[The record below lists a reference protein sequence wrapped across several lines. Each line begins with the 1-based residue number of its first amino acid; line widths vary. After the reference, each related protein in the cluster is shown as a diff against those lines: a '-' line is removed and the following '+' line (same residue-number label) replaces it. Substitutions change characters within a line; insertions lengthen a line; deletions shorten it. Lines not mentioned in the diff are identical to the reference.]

1 MRQPFQTEINI
12 FLRQCFQLPVKDLE
26 NILVGPMTDVPRQR
40 KSVSE

>member
-1 MRQPFQTEINI
+1 MKQSYQTEMII
-12 FLRQCFQLPVKDLE
+12 CTRQCFQLPVKGLE